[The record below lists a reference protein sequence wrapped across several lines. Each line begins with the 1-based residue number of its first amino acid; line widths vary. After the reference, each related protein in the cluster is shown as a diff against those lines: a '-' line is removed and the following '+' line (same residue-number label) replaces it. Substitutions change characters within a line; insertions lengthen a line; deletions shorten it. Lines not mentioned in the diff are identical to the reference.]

1 MEPTRRGRKFTLLY
15 NYNRATLRRAATHST
30 GRNSASALTP
40 LSSDYSDYSQKW
52 QGKRKIFPRHTQQAR
67 KHTRGHAKHEPAVWW
82 SPCFSYP
89 PFSSPYNLRLSVSRP
104 HRSHP
109 HRALQTAPVCHTSHL
124 RLSLTNDPLASV
136 PLTLPT
142 RRQSG
147 LHSQLTWHTAVAT
160 EASTHDVGYDSG
172 GVYRFLLEVE
182 EPRAEPLVPAGA
194 PLPCAGAG
202 ALEPNRLWLHTTE
215 GTHVS

>member
-30 GRNSASALTP
+30 GRDSASALTP
-40 LSSDYSDYSQKW
+40 TLLVNPTIHKNGKEKERSSPATRSK
-52 QGKRKIFPRHTQQAR
+52 HA
-67 KHTRGHAKHEPAVWW
+67 HTRGHAKHEPAVWW
-82 SPCFSYP
+82 SPCLSYP
-89 PFSSPYNLRLSVSRP
+89 PFSCPYTCALSVSRP

-109 HRALQTAPVCHTSHL
+109 HRALQTAPACHTSRP

-136 PLTLPT
+136 PVTLLPPAPV
-142 RRQSG
+142 RAAQP
-147 LHSQLTWHTAVAT
+147 LTWHTAVTT
-160 EASTHDVGYDSG
+160 EASTHVGYDSG